1 MRSGLVAILVSFGL
15 AFAPAASAEGDEPD
29 APVTPPV
36 LNDQQLL
43 RKYVWSTL
51 GPPGAIGATFVSSFE
66 QWQGDPPE
74 WGGGASGFS
83 KRWASQYAAAAIG
96 NTTKYAVA
104 RLMHQDPSF
113 TRCQCSGF
121 GPRFRHALA
130 SPFTARTRSGRRVF
144 SVATIAAQ
152 TAEHVVPAS
161 TRYPPGR
168 VMSAGVRLAAVG
180 VLSKMG
186 VNVFREFVRLPRL
199 PTKSLSLD

>member
-1 MRSGLVAILVSFGL
+1 MRCGLVAMIVCFGL
-15 AFAPAASAEGDEPD
+15 TVAPVASAEDDDAD

-36 LNDQQLL
+36 LNDHQLL

-51 GPPGAIGATFVSSFE
+51 GPPGAVGAAFVGGVE
-66 QWQGDPPE
+66 HWQGHPTE
-74 WGGGASGFS
+74 WGGGVSGFS

-121 GPRFRHALA
+121 GRRFRYALT

-152 TAEHVVPAS
+152 TAEHVVPA
-161 TRYPPGR
+161 TTWYPPGR
-168 VMSAGVRLAAVG
+168 VMSDGVVLAATG

-186 VNVFREFVRLPRL
+186 VNVLREFVTLPRL
-199 PTKSLSLD
+199 PTRRQHD